1 VLRAL
6 DSTRVQLL
14 VLGALFV
21 LSLPLVT
28 TRIYASDEV
37 QYFAYLRSLWFDHD
51 VSFENEYQHFYDA
64 GVVQYPGFHETFL
77 ERQTETGRR
86 LTFATIGSA
95 LLWSPFYAVADGYV
109 RVARML
115 GSDLQADGYAQ
126 PYVSAVAYGSAVYAW
141 LAIVC
146 GWLIARRVLG
156 DASAMRAD
164 ADSAEAGRTDREGRE
179 RREAGRSAALPAGA
193 ARVSLWA
200 SLAVW
205 IGTPLF
211 FYMYIAP
218 PMAHACSAF
227 AVAAFVLVWLHVRE
241 RWCLRG
247 LILLG
252 ALAGLMG
259 MVREQ
264 DLFIA
269 IGPALDWAWTVW
281 RRASGDDASASA
293 AVAGE
298 APSFHAR
305 VATPPSVAALLLR
318 GMAGAAAFVI
328 AYTPQ
333 LAAYVVLNGYPG
345 PSRLVVRKM
354 NFAAP
359 HALGVLASPEHGLVF
374 WTPLV
379 VLALI
384 GLVWLLVAKRGPGD
398 AAVELARGDARRIAL
413 CVLVMI
419 ASQIYI
425 AGSVESWTVAGA
437 FGQRR
442 FVGLSALL
450 VLGLAAF
457 IRALRDGW
465 LRRVGFALAAL
476 TVWWNLGL
484 MAQFGAGLMDRQR
497 LELGRNTYNSFVTI
511 PLKVPELAYRYV
523 FARRSF
529 YRPAGEATPP
539 PGPGASDTRTPAAG
553 DATASPGDG
562 RPR

>member
-1 VLRAL
+1 MTPTAVPPSGSPSGSKAARG
-6 DSTRVQLL
+6 QLL
-14 VLGALFV
+14 ALAALFV

-37 QYFAYLRSLWFDHD
+37 QYFSYLRSLWFDHD

-64 GVVQYPGFHETFL
+64 GVVRSPGFHETFL

-95 LLWSPFYAVADGYV
+95 LLWSPFYAAADGYV

-115 GSDLQADGYAQ
+115 GSDTPADGYAQ

-156 DASAMRAD
+156 EASGASAAAPRSEAVARA
-164 ADSAEAGRTDREGRE
+164 SWL
-179 RREAGRSAALPAGA
+179 AA
-193 ARVSLWA
+193 
-200 SLAVW
+200 LAVW

-227 AVAAFVLVWLHVRE
+227 SVAAFVLVWLHVRE

-269 IGPALDWAWTVW
+269 IGPALDWAWTLWQRVSE
-281 RRASGDDASASA
+281 RAAAAPLPSSAAAATASAPAPSA
-293 AVAGE
+293 A
-298 APSFHAR
+298 
-305 VATPPSVAALLLR
+305 ALVLR
-318 GMAGAAAFVI
+318 GLAGAAAFAI
-328 AYTPQ
+328 AYAPQ
-333 LAAYVVLNGYPG
+333 LAAYVALNGYPG

-359 HALGVLASPEHGLVF
+359 HALGVLASPEHGLLF

-379 VLALI
+379 LLAFA
-384 GLVWLLVAKRGPGD
+384 GLAWLLRRA
-398 AAVELARGDARRIAL
+398 DARRRIAA

-457 IRALRDGW
+457 LRAAGDDGW
-465 LRRVGFALAAL
+465 RRRAGLAAIAL

-484 MAQFGAGLMDRQR
+484 MAQFGTGLMDRQR
-497 LELGRNTYNSFVTI
+497 LELGRNAYNTFVTI
-511 PLKVPELAYRYV
+511 PLTAPELAYRYV
-523 FARRSF
+523 FARGSF
-529 YRPAGEATPP
+529 YRPASGT
-539 PGPGASDTRTPAAG
+539 
-553 DATASPGDG
+553 TAPPGDG
-562 RPR
+562 QDR

>member
-6 DSTRVQLL
+6 DSTRMQLL
-14 VLGALFV
+14 VLAALFV

-64 GVVQYPGFHETFL
+64 GVVRYPGFHETFL

-115 GSDLQADGYAQ
+115 GSDVQADGYAQ

-146 GWLIARRVLG
+146 GWLIGRRVLG
-156 DASAMRAD
+156 GAAAAASGSDA
-164 ADSAEAGRTDREGRE
+164 
-179 RREAGRSAALPAGA
+179 A

-227 AVAAFVLVWLHVRE
+227 AVAAFVLVWLRVRE

-281 RRASGDDASASA
+281 RRAARGDAGASA

-318 GMAGAAAFVI
+318 GVAGAAAFVI

-384 GLVWLLVAKRGPGD
+384 GLVWLRKD
-398 AAVELARGDARRIAL
+398 AHHIAV

-465 LRRVGFALAAL
+465 PRRVGFALVAL